1 MIDPQMSERP
11 ILTER
16 EALAEVPPGGEASP
30 LPPRPLGAFRALRHR
45 NFRLFFIGQ
54 LISLI
59 GTWMQTVAQAWL
71 VYRLTGSPVLLGTV
85 AFVTQLP
92 VFFLATVGGIV
103 ADRHPKRRIVVGCQ
117 VASMVLAFLLAGL
130 TLTGIVRVW
139 EIIVLAG
146 FLGVVNAFDIPARQA
161 FFVEI
166 VGKDDLQSA
175 IGLNSSIFNG
185 ARIIGPTIAG
195 ILVAT
200 IHEGW
205 CFFINGLSFIA
216 VIVALVMMRVE
227 ERRLTS
233 SGRKALQEALEGF
246 RYALGSP
253 TISSL
258 LLLVGLVSVVGIPYT
273 VLMPIFADHILHGG
287 ARALGLLMGAT
298 GVGAVMGA
306 LTLATRRGTRG
317 LGRVAAMSAVG
328 FGLSLVMFSQSRW
341 LALSM
346 VLLVPVGY
354 FVMLQMAATNT
365 LLQTMAP
372 DHLRGRIVAL
382 YSMMFMGMSP
392 VGSLGAGFTADHIGA
407 PLTLTLGGAACVA
420 GALVFS
426 RRIPQLRAEA
436 LKRQRGAGI
445 ADTAAPVA
453 ADRDHRMG

>member
-1 MIDPQMSERP
+1 MSERP
-11 ILTER
+11 ILTQR
-16 EALAEVPPGGEASP
+16 EALPEVSPGSEASP
-30 LPPRPLGAFRALRHR
+30 PPPRPLGAFRALRHR

-103 ADRHPKRRIVVGCQ
+103 ADRYAKRRIVVACQ
-117 VASMVLAFLLAGL
+117 VASMLLAFLLAGL
-130 TLTGIVRVW
+130 TLGGIVRVW
-139 EIIVLAG
+139 EIIVLAA

-166 VGKDDLQSA
+166 VGKEDLQSA

-216 VIVALVMMRVE
+216 VIVALEMMRVE
-227 ERRLTS
+227 ERRAAGT
-233 SGRKALQEALEGF
+233 GRKALQEALEGF

-253 TISSL
+253 AISSL

-273 VLMPIFADHILHGG
+273 VLMPIFADRILHGG
-287 ARALGLLMGAT
+287 AQALGLLMGAT

-306 LTLATRRGTRG
+306 LTLATRRGTSG
-317 LGRVAAMSAVG
+317 LGRLAAMSACG
-328 FGLSLVMFSQSRW
+328 FGVSLVLFSQSRW
-341 LALSM
+341 LIVSM
-346 VLLVPVGY
+346 VLLMPVGY

-392 VGSLGAGFTADHIGA
+392 VGALGAGFTADHIGA
-407 PLTLTLGGAACVA
+407 PLTLTLGGVACVA
-420 GALVFS
+420 GALAFS
-426 RRIPQLRAEA
+426 RRIPQIRSEALEKIRASMTPETPESAPVDRDAEA
-436 LKRQRGAGI
+436 DSTQA
-445 ADTAAPVA
+445 
-453 ADRDHRMG
+453 

>member
-1 MIDPQMSERP
+1 M
-11 ILTER
+11 LTER
-16 EALAEVPPGGEASP
+16 GALPEAPASGEASP
-30 LPPRPLGAFRALRHR
+30 PPRRPLGAFRALRHR
-45 NFRLFFIGQ
+45 NFRLFFTGQ

-103 ADRHPKRRIVVGCQ
+103 ADHHPKRRIVVGCQ
-117 VASMVLAFLLAGL
+117 VASMILAFLLAGL

-139 EIIVLAG
+139 EIIMLAG
-146 FLGVVNAFDIPARQA
+146 VLGVVNAFDIPARQA

-166 VGKDDLQSA
+166 VGKEDLQSA

-216 VIVALVMMRVE
+216 VIVALEMMRVE
-227 ERRLTS
+227 ERRLEA
-233 SGRKALQEALEGF
+233 SGRKAMQEALEGF

-273 VLMPIFADHILHGG
+273 VLMPIFADRILHGG
-287 ARALGLLMGAT
+287 AQALGLLMGST

-306 LTLATRRGTRG
+306 LTLAMRRGTRG
-317 LGRVAAMSAVG
+317 LGRVAAMSAGG
-328 FGLSLVMFSQSRW
+328 FGVSLALFSQSRW
-341 LALSM
+341 LVVSM
-346 VLLVPVGY
+346 VLLVPVGF

-365 LLQTMAP
+365 LLQTMSP

-392 VGSLGAGFTADHIGA
+392 VGSLGAGFAADHMGA
-407 PLTLTLGGAACVA
+407 PLTLTVGGAACLV
-420 GALVFS
+420 GAAIFA
-426 RRIPQLRAEA
+426 RRLPSFRAEA
-436 LKRQRGAGI
+436 LEKLRLQGALEQGEP
-445 ADTAAPVA
+445 AAQGEGK
-453 ADRDHRMG
+453 D

>member
-1 MIDPQMSERP
+1 MSERP
-11 ILTER
+11 IL
-16 EALAEVPPGGEASP
+16 AEGVVVAPPTPGGASP
-30 LPPRPLGAFRALRHR
+30 APPALSPFGAFRALRHR
-45 NFRLFFIGQ
+45 NFRLFFTGQ

-71 VYRLTGSPVLLGTV
+71 VYRLTNSAFLLGTV
-85 AFVTQLP
+85 AFVTQIP

-103 ADRHPKRRIVVGCQ
+103 ADRHPKRRIVVGSQ
-117 VASMVLAFLLAGL
+117 VASMILAFLLSGL
-130 TLTGIVRVW
+130 TLGGIVQVW
-139 EIIVLAG
+139 EIIVLAAL
-146 FLGVVNAFDIPARQA
+146 LGVVNAFDIPARQA

-166 VGKDDLQSA
+166 VGKEDLQSA

-227 ERRLTS
+227 EHRSDSR
-233 SGRKALQEALEGF
+233 GRAGWNVALEGF

-258 LLLVGLVSVVGIPYT
+258 LLLVGVVSVVGIPYT
-273 VLMPIFADHILHGG
+273 VLMPIFADRVLHGG

-306 LTLATRRGTRG
+306 LTLAMRRSARG
-317 LGRVAAMSAVG
+317 LGRLAAIAAVG
-328 FGLSLVMFSQSRW
+328 FGASLVLFSLSRW
-341 LALSM
+341 LAVSM
-346 VLLVPVGY
+346 ILLVPVGY
-354 FVMLQMAATNT
+354 FVMLQMASTNT

-372 DHLRGRIVAL
+372 DRLRGRIVAL

-392 VGSLGAGFTADHIGA
+392 LGSLGAGFTAGRLGA
-407 PLTLTLGGAACVA
+407 PVTVTLGGIACIA

-426 RRIPQLRAEA
+426 RRLPLINAEEMENPGVTPRVEQENR
-436 LKRQRGAGI
+436 LPG
-445 ADTAAPVA
+445 
-453 ADRDHRMG
+453 HSE

>member
-1 MIDPQMSERP
+1 MSDRP

-16 EALAEVPPGGEASP
+16 EVLPEVSPGGEASP
-30 LPPRPLGAFRALRHR
+30 PPRRPLGAFRALRHR

-71 VYRLTGSPVLLGTV
+71 VYRMTGSPVLLGTV
-85 AFVTQLP
+85 AFVSQLP

-103 ADRHPKRRIVVGCQ
+103 ADHHPKRRIVVACQ
-117 VASMVLAFLLAGL
+117 VASMLLAFLLAGL

-166 VGKDDLQSA
+166 VGKEDLQSA

-216 VIVALVMMRVE
+216 VIVALEMMQVVE
-227 ERRLTS
+227 RKLIR
-233 SGRKALQEALEGF
+233 SGRQALQEALEGF
-246 RYALGSP
+246 RYALESP

-273 VLMPIFADHILHGG
+273 VLMPIFADRILHGG
-287 ARALGLLMGAT
+287 AQALGLLMGAT

-306 LTLATRRGTRG
+306 LTLATRRGTKG
-317 LGRVAAMSAVG
+317 LGRIAAMSAGG
-328 FGLSLVMFSQSRW
+328 FGLSLVLFSQSRW
-341 LALSM
+341 LAVSM
-346 VLLVPVGY
+346 VLLIPVGY

-407 PLTLTLGGAACVA
+407 PWTLTVGGVACVA

-426 RRIPQLRAEA
+426 RRIPQIRSEA
-436 LKRQRGAGI
+436 LEKLRIPEATGPAEPVS
-445 ADTAAPVA
+445 ADHNRST
-453 ADRDHRMG
+453 D